1 MKLNSVELAGV
12 VQDKSAKG
20 NTVWRYFEANDSKQS
35 MISFSLAVPN
45 GTDRTSYIRCIAR
58 GITADAINK
67 QVGNEVQIVGT
78 LTNVKIKD
86 NWVTQVSV
94 DDVDPFE
101 DDGHDQQETRTK
113 ESVAD
118 LRDKQAEQ

>member
-1 MKLNSVELAGV
+1 MGLNKVELTGV

-20 NTVWRYFEANDSKQS
+20 NVVWRYFESSDTKKS

-58 GITADAINK
+58 AQVADAIK
-67 QVGNEVQIVGT
+67 RMIDKEVSIVGT
-78 LTNVKIKD
+78 ITNVKIKD

-101 DDGHDQQETRTK
+101 DEGHDQQETRTK

-118 LRDKQAEQ
+118 LRDKQSEQ

>member
-94 DDVDPFE
+94 E
-101 DDGHDQQETRTK
+101 DLVGHEEGHDQQETRTK

-118 LRDKQAEQ
+118 LRDKQSKQ